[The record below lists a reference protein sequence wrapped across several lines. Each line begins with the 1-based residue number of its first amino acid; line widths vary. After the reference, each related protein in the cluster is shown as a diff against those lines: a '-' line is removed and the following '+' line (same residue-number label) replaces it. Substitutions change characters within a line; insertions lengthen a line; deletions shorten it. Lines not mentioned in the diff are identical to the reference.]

1 MTVRIVTD
9 STADLTPERT
19 RDLGVTVVPLSVLF
33 GEEALLDG
41 VEITAEQ
48 FFKRL
53 SREQVM
59 PTTAQP
65 SAGAFRAA
73 YEALITDGATE
84 IVSCHISAAL
94 SGTLESA
101 RQGAEGL
108 SVPVHLVDS
117 KQVSLGLGVGVI
129 EAARAAA
136 AGLTGEQVAAVAAD
150 AFRRT
155 RLYFTLETLE
165 YLRRGG
171 RMSRGREMLGTLLN
185 VKPILTI
192 QDGLVE
198 PVGKIRTKQKAIEDI
213 LGRCAELRPLQ
224 YTYAVHA
231 TTPDDLAY
239 IDDRMRGIAPD
250 APFFSG
256 RIGPV
261 IGVHGGPGTVGV
273 GVVTAPDEHSPAFL
287 PK

>member
-1 MTVRIVTD
+1 MTVRVVTD
-9 STADLTPERT
+9 STSDLGLDRA
-19 RDLGVTVVPLSVLF
+19 RDLGITVVPLSVLF

-41 VEITAEQ
+41 VEITADQ

-53 SREQVM
+53 SREPIM

-73 YEALITDGATE
+73 YEALIAEGATG
-84 IVSCHISAAL
+84 IVSCHLSEAL

-108 SVPVHLVDS
+108 SVPIIHVNS
-117 KQVSLGLGVGVI
+117 KQVSLGLGVGVM

-136 AGLTGEQVAAVAAD
+136 AGATVEEVAAVATD
-150 AFRRT
+150 VFRRT
-155 RLYFTLETLE
+155 RIIFTLETLE
-165 YLRRGG
+165 FLRRGG
-171 RMSRGREMLGTLLN
+171 RMSRGREIMGTLLN

-192 QDGLVE
+192 EDGLVE
-198 PVGKIRTKQKAIEDI
+198 PIGKIRTKQKAIEDI
-213 LGRCAELRPLQ
+213 VGRCAELRPVQ
-224 YTYAVHA
+224 YTFAVYA

-261 IGVHGGPGTVGV
+261 IGTHGGPGTVGI
-273 GVVTAPDEHSPAFL
+273 GVVTSPDEHSPAFL